1 MLAIQNYNQT
11 IELDPKYA
19 GAFNNRGIVYR
30 KLGKEKEAIEDFKT
44 AQALD
49 PSIIANEKIKAL
61 EKEFAERIA
70 QTQESNTK
78 VQGFQEILEGLEEE
92 HKTEEEN
99 WFKWSQW
106 AVFITLGLIVLVII
120 LIACNIF
127 ESLIVEYTIASESLG
142 KNSC

>member
-1 MLAIQNYNQT
+1 MKTAHWLHLNQFSSSVLCSSIQNYNQT

-78 VQGFQEILEGLEEE
+78 VQGFQDFRSNLMAWL
-92 HKTEEEN
+92 
-99 WFKWSQW
+99 
-106 AVFITLGLIVLVII
+106 
-120 LIACNIF
+120 
-127 ESLIVEYTIASESLG
+127 
-142 KNSC
+142 